1 MVDDIDALWFYR
13 LKPSFNEPAPVSKF
27 LLIAFYLMQQR
38 FTLIFCWV
46 STGRC
51 STSLD
56 FIWSSFV
63 SYLTGFYGVLMALT
77 GFYRVL
83 LGFTGF
89 RWLLA
94 KRAIRIRKMLIKKDL
109 RRDASGPTGLGRHCT
124 GFLWRPVTE
133 FRWRRTR
140 SLFPLPSSV
149 LGFYRVLLDFTRFQW
164 VLLDFIGF
172 LLGFN
177 GFDGVLLGFNG
188 FDWV

>member
-1 MVDDIDALWFYR
+1 MDDIDALWFYR

-133 FRWRRTR
+133 FRWRRNA
-140 SLFPLPSSV
+140 LFVPSAIECS
-149 LGFYRVLLDFTRFQW
+149 W
-164 VLLDFIGF
+164 VLQGFIGF
-172 LLGFN
+172 Y
-177 GFDGVLLGFNG
+177 
-188 FDWV
+188 

>member
-1 MVDDIDALWFYR
+1 MDDIDALWFYR

-89 RWLLA
+89 RWLGPSAL
-94 KRAIRIRKMLIKKDL
+94 KR
-109 RRDASGPTGLGRHCT
+109 LGR
-124 GFLWRPVTE
+124 L
-133 FRWRRTR
+133 
-140 SLFPLPSSV
+140 L
-149 LGFYRVLLDFTRFQW
+149 LGFTRFSCILPYFLQFPF
-164 VLLDFIGF
+164 VPQGLTGFETSLL
-172 LLGFN
+172 
-177 GFDGVLLGFNG
+177 
-188 FDWV
+188 